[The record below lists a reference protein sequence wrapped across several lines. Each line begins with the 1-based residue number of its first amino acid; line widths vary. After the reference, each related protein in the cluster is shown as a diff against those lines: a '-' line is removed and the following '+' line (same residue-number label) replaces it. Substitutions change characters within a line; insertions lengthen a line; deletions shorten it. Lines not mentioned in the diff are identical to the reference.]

1 MMSEGAILASQH
13 TTAELSFHDGLVKI
27 YQVYPIPS
35 EPGGDW
41 AAFAVGAISDGF
53 PNREAALI
61 WAMEQALD
69 CLTSIP
75 NWDQQP

>member
-1 MMSEGAILASQH
+1 MSEAAILAAQH
-13 TTAELSFHDGLVKI
+13 RTAELSFHDGLVK
-27 YQVYPIPS
+27 VYPMLS
-35 EPGGDW
+35 DLGDEW
-41 AAFAVGAISDGF
+41 AAFALGTFADGF

>member
-1 MMSEGAILASQH
+1 MMSQGAILASQH
-13 TTAELSFHDGLVKI
+13 TTAELSFHGGLVKI
-27 YQVYPIPS
+27 YQPMPS
-35 EPGGDW
+35 ELGNDW

-53 PNREAALI
+53 PTREAALI
-61 WAMEQALD
+61 WAMEQALE